1 MATGNFHRIMEQLK
15 KRGKLQQGLIFVR
28 AGVFLV
34 FLGLMAGC
42 ANNESPLEGSQ
53 EPQESTELNEWN
65 EREEQTYL
73 LNFTAPTQ
81 VSVLTP
87 EEGARID
94 GGELILA
101 IKGSATLDLPM
112 EKLGDRNYLH
122 LRVRAEVPMKGLLR
136 FGESREAAKEITFFL
151 QGGEEYEAF
160 RMMLAD
166 FEEWSLPKS
175 FAEIEFVPLAGE
187 EAELRIDYVDFT
199 SKELPKRI
207 DIGNGAV
214 RIGADLLW
222 GGAIDFLSLDDEEQ
236 RNVVNR
242 HDTGR
247 LIQQSYYGID
257 YTDAFYLGRPAPWNP
272 VQGGDQF
279 QNRSKII
286 DYSTE
291 GNEIY
296 IKAQALDWARE
307 NELTE
312 AYLESFITLEDNVAK
327 LVSRI
332 VYFGTLKHPS
342 RDQELPAVY
351 VIPELSHFV
360 TYNGEAPFTNDP
372 NLYWQTDYI
381 WPDMAKKYMP
391 EYWSAWVD
399 DNHWGVGV
407 YTVDVDF
414 HLAGGYRHGQGEN
427 AGFGDMADATNYIAP
442 VAIKKIEQ
450 FVPFEYTTYLVLG
463 DLQDIREKLSG
474 LSMNPE

>member
-1 MATGNFHRIMEQLK
+1 MAIGNFRPIVKQLK
-15 KRGKLQQGLIFVR
+15 KRGKLGQRLNFVR
-28 AGVFLV
+28 AGACVVALC
-34 FLGLMAGC
+34 LMAGC
-42 ANNESPLEGSQ
+42 ANDELPSKEA
-53 EPQESTELNEWN
+53 QESTASSESN
-65 EREEQTYL
+65 EREEQSYL
-73 LNFTAPTQ
+73 LNFTESAQ
-81 VSVLTP
+81 VSALTP
-87 EEGARID
+87 DKGAKID
-94 GGELILA
+94 GGELIFA
-101 IKGSATLDLPM
+101 MKGSASLDLPAD
-112 EKLGDRNYLH
+112 KLGDHNYLH
-122 LRVRAEVPMKGLLR
+122 MRVRATSPIKGLLR
-136 FGESREAAKEITFFL
+136 FGENREAAKEITFFL
-151 QGGEEYEAF
+151 QGGEQYETF

-175 FAEIEFVPLAGE
+175 FAEIEFIPLAGE
-187 EAELRIDYVDFT
+187 EAELRIDYVNFT
-199 SKELPKRI
+199 SKELPKRV
-207 DIGNGAV
+207 DVGNGEI

-247 LIQQSYYGID
+247 LIQQSYYGVD

-286 DYSTE
+286 DYSIN
-291 GNEIY
+291 GNEMY
-296 IKAQALDWARE
+296 IKAQALDWARK

-312 AYLESFITLEDNVAK
+312 AYLESFITLEGNMAK

-332 VYFGTLKHPS
+332 VYFGELKHPS

-372 NLYWQTDYI
+372 ELYWQVDYI

-399 DNHWGVGV
+399 DKHWGLGV
-407 YTVDVDF
+407 YTEEVDF
-414 HLAGGYRHGQGEN
+414 HLAGGYRHGQGED
-427 AGFGDMADATNYIAP
+427 AGLGDMADATNYIAP
-442 VAIKKIEQ
+442 VAIKKIEP

-463 DLQDIREKLSG
+463 DLDDIRAKLTG
-474 LSMNPE
+474 LYLNSK